1 MDVIKLDFEKLRVE
15 RQNLNNNYV
24 FKLLQDKNI
33 EELYKNINNK
43 KLNFLLKELE
53 LDIEVFLE
61 KCKTD
66 NYFCKIVSIQISK
79 ISSRQGILEENKQ
92 IYICKTVCKKY
103 FIDFYKLKEHYYCL
117 ENGEISLDRK
127 NIYKFT
133 KSFDA
138 FYKYKDINFYVNC
151 KVVFNSGGHQDNVF
165 KELYSLIYWI
175 KNIHNYKNNNKFI
188 ILIETNL
195 FEKLNK
201 LKKETQNYEN
211 IIFIFNHVEFQLFI
225 HNQVKDAL

>member
-1 MDVIKLDFEKLRVE
+1 
-15 RQNLNNNYV
+15 
-24 FKLLQDKNI
+24 
-33 EELYKNINNK
+33 
-43 KLNFLLKELE
+43 
-53 LDIEVFLE
+53 
-61 KCKTD
+61 
-66 NYFCKIVSIQISK
+66 
-79 ISSRQGILEENKQ
+79 
-92 IYICKTVCKKY
+92 
-103 FIDFYKLKEHYYCL
+103 
-117 ENGEISLDRK
+117 
-127 NIYKFT
+127 
-133 KSFDA
+133 
-138 FYKYKDINFYVNC
+138 
-151 KVVFNSGGHQDNVF
+151 VFNSVGHQYNVF